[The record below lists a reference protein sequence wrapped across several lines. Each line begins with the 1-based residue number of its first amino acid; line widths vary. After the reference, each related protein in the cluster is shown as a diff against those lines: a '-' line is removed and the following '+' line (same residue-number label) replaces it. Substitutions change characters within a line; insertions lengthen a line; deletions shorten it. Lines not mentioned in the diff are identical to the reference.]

1 MSVIKK
7 SPVQFVM
14 QTRTVMDF
22 NLPDEKFSG
31 VIFAI
36 VLEKKATKFP
46 SRQYRSINL
55 VSVLPS
61 SYSSTISM
69 PTWESP
75 LSFFKFSDAIC
86 AEMV

>member
-1 MSVIKK
+1 
-7 SPVQFVM
+7 M
-14 QTRTVMDF
+14 QMRMVTDF
-22 NLPDEKFSG
+22 SLSDEKFSG
-31 VIFAI
+31 VTFAI
-36 VLEKKATKFP
+36 VLEKYAMLT
-46 SRQYRSINL
+46 SHQYKSINL

-69 PTWESP
+69 PTCELP